1 MNQPLRSVQ
10 LDGKNLTIDQVISVA
25 CYSAKVS
32 LNKKAIKAMMV
43 SREYV
48 KSQAEANEI
57 VYGVTTG
64 FGPNAD
70 TIVLGD
76 DAKELQRNL
85 LISHAV
91 GGGTGSGL
99 SALLS

>member
-32 LNKKAIKAMMV
+32 LNKKAIKAMMI

-48 KSQAEANEI
+48 KTQAKANEI

-64 FGPNAD
+64 FSQ
-70 TIVLGD
+70 TR
-76 DAKELQRNL
+76 ENL
-85 LISHAV
+85 E
-91 GGGTGSGL
+91 TYW
-99 SALLS
+99 